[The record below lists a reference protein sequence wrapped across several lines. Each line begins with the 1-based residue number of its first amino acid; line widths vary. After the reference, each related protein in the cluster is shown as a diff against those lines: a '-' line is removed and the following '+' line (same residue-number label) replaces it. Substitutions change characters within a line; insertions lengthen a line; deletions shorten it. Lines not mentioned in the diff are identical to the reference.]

1 MGLAWQNENMGTL
14 FEDRHLRDRTGVF
27 EGRNDAGRLLAKR
40 MEKYAGAEGI
50 VLGIPSGGVPI
61 AAAIARHLKMPWD
74 IVIVRK
80 IQFPDDPEAGF
91 GAVGPEGVV
100 VYKQDMLPYL
110 ELSDEQIH
118 EQTRK
123 AKENVQRRDE
133 SFRKGRAFPELEGKL
148 VILADDG
155 LATGSTMLGAIAF
168 VKKHHPKRIVVAVPT
183 GSERTVQMMKEE
195 VDEVYCLNV
204 RSGPVFAVA
213 EAYQEWYDMGEEDV
227 MSILRGIT

>member
-1 MGLAWQNENMGTL
+1 MGTL
-14 FEDRHLRDRTGVF
+14 FEDAALRNKVQVF
-27 EGRNDAGRLLAKR
+27 EGRDEAGIRLAKA
-40 MEKYAGAEGI
+40 MEKYRRADGV

-61 AAAIARHLKMPWD
+61 AAAIARHLELEWD
-74 IVIVRK
+74 VVIVRK

-110 ELSDEQIH
+110 DLSDEQVA

-123 AKENVQRRDE
+123 AAENVKRRE
-133 SFRKGRAFPELEGKL
+133 RSFRGDRPFPAIQGRL

-168 VKKHHPKRIVVAVPT
+168 VKKHNPKKVVVAVPT
-183 GSERTVQMMKEE
+183 GSQRTVEMMTEE
-195 VDEVYCLNV
+195 VDEVYCLNI
-204 RSGPVFAVA
+204 RSGAFFAVA
-213 EAYQEWYDMGEEDV
+213 EAYREWYDMHEENV
-227 MSILRGIT
+227 LSILRDAH